1 MALKDSAFVKVY
13 NYNPFI
19 LSVGDK
25 MLAPCYNYDEPTYDS
40 ISVDQ
45 LQYINSNSN
54 AVRNGLVR
62 FDKDEEDD
70 IYAEL
75 GVDKSRIIKNE
86 EIDDIIL
93 NPTQEKLQKLLDI
106 VDPSVFDRVVTIHQG
121 LISSGAYDISNRVT
135 MAIEEREKEFRRN
148 ILTTNIKLSKVEP
161 KKVDAEVEEVKKQ
174 NADLQAQLNQM
185 QEMMAQLLAAQ
196 NGGSTTTADT
206 STESEKKTDTAT
218 TPKRKP
224 GRQLKTTN
232 K

>member
-19 LSVGDK
+19 LAVGDK
-25 MLAPCYNYDEPTYDS
+25 MLAPCYNYDEPTYES

-62 FDKDEEDD
+62 FDENEEDD

-75 GVDKSRIIKNE
+75 GVDKLRIIKNE
-86 EIDDIIL
+86 EIEDIIL
-93 NPTQEKLQKLLDI
+93 HPTQEKLQKLLDI

-135 MAIEEREKEFRRN
+135 LAIEEREKEFRRN
-148 ILTTNIKLSKVEP
+148 ILTTNIELTKVEP

-174 NADLQAQLNQM
+174 NADLQAQLNKM
-185 QEMMAQLLAAQ
+185 QEMMIQLLAAQ
-196 NGGSTTTADT
+196 NGTTTSAVDI
-206 STESEKKTDTAT
+206 SSESEKKIDTTT
-218 TPKRKP
+218 TPKKKP
-224 GRQLKTTN
+224 GRPPKTT

>member
-19 LSVGDK
+19 LAVGDK
-25 MLAPCYNYDEPTYDS
+25 MLAPCYNYDEPTYES

-62 FDKDEEDD
+62 FDENEEDD

-86 EIDDIIL
+86 EIEDIIL
-93 NPTQEKLQKLLDI
+93 HPTQEKLQKLLEIIDS
-106 VDPSVFDRVVTIHQG
+106 SVFDRVVTIHQG

-148 ILTTNIKLSKVEP
+148 ILTTNIKLTSKVEQ
-161 KKVDAEVEEVKKQ
+161 KNSNDEEVENIKKQ
-174 NADLQAQLNQM
+174 NADLQNQLNQM
-185 QEMMAQLLAAQ
+185 QEMMKQLLATQ
-196 NGGSTTTADT
+196 NKVDENKTVST
-206 STESEKKTDTAT
+206 STHKK
-218 TPKRKP
+218 KS
-224 GRQLKTTN
+224 GRPAKTT

>member
-19 LSVGDK
+19 LAVGDK
-25 MLAPCYNYDEPTYDS
+25 MLAPCYNYDEPTYES

-62 FDKDEEDD
+62 FDENEEDD

-86 EIDDIIL
+86 EIEDIIL
-93 NPTQEKLQKLLDI
+93 HPTQGKLQKLLEIIDS
-106 VDPSVFDRVVTIHQG
+106 SVFDRVVTIHQG

-148 ILTTNIKLSKVEP
+148 ILTTNIKLTSKVEQ
-161 KKVDAEVEEVKKQ
+161 KNSNDEEVENIKKQ
-174 NADLQAQLNQM
+174 NADLQNQLNQM
-185 QEMMAQLLAAQ
+185 HEMMKQLLATQ
-196 NGGSTTTADT
+196 NKVDKNKTVST
-206 STESEKKTDTAT
+206 STPKK
-218 TPKRKP
+218 KS
-224 GRQLKTTN
+224 GRPAKTT

>member
-25 MLAPCYNYDEPTYDS
+25 MLDPCYNYDEPTFDA

-45 LQYINSNSN
+45 LQYINSNSSS
-54 AVRNGLVR
+54 VRNGLVR
-62 FDKDEEDD
+62 FDKNEEDD
-70 IYAEL
+70 IYKEL
-75 GVDKSRIIKNE
+75 GVDKSTILKNE

-106 VDPSVFDRVVTIHQG
+106 IDPSVFDRVVTIHQG

-135 MAIEEREKEFRRN
+135 LAIEEREKEFRRGM
-148 ILTTNIKLSKVEP
+148 LKTNIKLTSKVEQ
-161 KKVDAEVEEVKKQ
+161 KATNDEEVENIKKQ
-174 NADLQAQLNQM
+174 NENLQAQLDKM
-185 QEMMAQLLAAQ
+185 QEMMAQLLANQ
-196 NGGSTTTADT
+196 NNVSEANGTSEST
-206 STESEKKTDTAT
+206 STALKK
-218 TPKRKP
+218 KP
-224 GRQLKTTN
+224 GRPAKTT

>member
-19 LSVGDK
+19 LAVGDK
-25 MLAPCYNYDEPTYDS
+25 MLAPCYNYDEPTYES

-62 FDKDEEDD
+62 FDKNEEDD

-93 NPTQEKLQKLLDI
+93 HPTQEKLQKLLDI
-106 VDPSVFDRVVTIHQG
+106 VDSSVFDRVVTIHQG

-148 ILTTNIKLSKVEP
+148 ILTTNIKLTSKVEQ
-161 KKVDAEVEEVKKQ
+161 KNSNDEEVENIKKQ
-174 NADLQAQLNQM
+174 NADLQNQLNQM
-185 QEMMAQLLAAQ
+185 QEMMKQLLATQ
-196 NGGSTTTADT
+196 NKVDENKTVST
-206 STESEKKTDTAT
+206 STPKK
-218 TPKRKP
+218 KS
-224 GRQLKTTN
+224 GRPAKTT

>member
-19 LSVGDK
+19 LAVGDK
-25 MLAPCYNYDEPTYDS
+25 MLAPCYNYDEPTYES

-62 FDKDEEDD
+62 FDENEEDD

-86 EIDDIIL
+86 EIEDIIL
-93 NPTQEKLQKLLDI
+93 HPTQGKLQKLLEIIDS
-106 VDPSVFDRVVTIHQG
+106 SVFDRVVTIHQG

-148 ILTTNIKLSKVEP
+148 ILTTNIKLTSKVEQ
-161 KKVDAEVEEVKKQ
+161 KNSNDEEVENIKKQ
-174 NADLQAQLNQM
+174 NADLQNQLNQM
-185 QEMMAQLLAAQ
+185 QEMMKQLLATQ
-196 NGGSTTTADT
+196 NKVDENKTVST
-206 STESEKKTDTAT
+206 SMPKK
-218 TPKRKP
+218 KS
-224 GRQLKTTN
+224 GRPAKTT

>member
-19 LSVGDK
+19 LAVGDK
-25 MLAPCYNYDEPTYDS
+25 MLAPCYNYDEPTYES

-62 FDKDEEDD
+62 FDENEEDD

-86 EIDDIIL
+86 EIEDIIL
-93 NPTQEKLQKLLDI
+93 HPTQGKLQKLLEIIDS
-106 VDPSVFDRVVTIHQG
+106 SVFDRVVTIHQG

-148 ILTTNIKLSKVEP
+148 ILTTNIKLTSKVEQ
-161 KKVDAEVEEVKKQ
+161 KNSNDEEVENIKKQ
-174 NADLQAQLNQM
+174 NADLQNQLNQM
-185 QEMMAQLLAAQ
+185 QEMMKQLLATQ
-196 NGGSTTTADT
+196 NKVDENKPVST
-206 STESEKKTDTAT
+206 STPKK
-218 TPKRKP
+218 KS
-224 GRQLKTTN
+224 GRPAKTT

>member
-25 MLAPCYNYDEPTYDS
+25 MLEPCYNYDEPTYDS

-62 FDKDEEDD
+62 FDKNEEDD

-135 MAIEEREKEFRRN
+135 MVIEERQKEFRRN
-148 ILTTNIKLSKVEP
+148 ILTTQIKLTKVEP

-174 NADLQAQLNQM
+174 NEDLQAQLNQM

-196 NGGSTTTADT
+196 NGAATPTA
-206 STESEKKTDTAT
+206 ESEKEKDTTT

-224 GRQLKTTN
+224 GRQPKTT

>member
-19 LSVGDK
+19 LAVGDK
-25 MLAPCYNYDEPTYDS
+25 MLAPCYNYDEPTYES

-62 FDKDEEDD
+62 FDENEEDD

-86 EIDDIIL
+86 EIEDIIL
-93 NPTQEKLQKLLDI
+93 HPTQGKLQKLLEIIDS
-106 VDPSVFDRVVTIHQG
+106 SVFDRVVTIHQG

-148 ILTTNIKLSKVEP
+148 ILTTNIKLTSKVEQ
-161 KKVDAEVEEVKKQ
+161 KNSNDEEVENIKKQ
-174 NADLQAQLNQM
+174 NADLQNQLNQM
-185 QEMMAQLLAAQ
+185 QEMMKQLLATQ
-196 NGGSTTTADT
+196 NKVDKNKTVST
-206 STESEKKTDTAT
+206 STPKK
-218 TPKRKP
+218 KS
-224 GRQLKTTN
+224 GRPAKTT

>member
-25 MLAPCYNYDEPTYDS
+25 MLEPCYNYDEPTYDS

-62 FDKDEEDD
+62 FDKNEEDD

-135 MAIEEREKEFRRN
+135 MVIEEREKEFRRN
-148 ILTTNIKLSKVEP
+148 ILTTQIKLTKVEP

-174 NADLQAQLNQM
+174 NEDLQAQLNQM

-196 NGGSTTTADT
+196 NGAATPTA
-206 STESEKKTDTAT
+206 ESEKEKDTTT

-224 GRQLKTTN
+224 GRQPKTT

>member
-19 LSVGDK
+19 LSVGNK

-62 FDKDEEDD
+62 FSKDEEDD
-70 IYAEL
+70 IYTEL

-148 ILTTNIKLSKVEP
+148 ILTTQIKLTKVEP
-161 KKVDAEVEEVKKQ
+161 KKVDTEVEEVKKQ

-185 QEMMAQLLAAQ
+185 QEMMTQLLAVQ
-196 NGGSTTTADT
+196 NNVTAPTESVKEVTTTAP
-206 STESEKKTDTAT
+206 KKKA
-218 TPKRKP
+218 
-224 GRQLKTTN
+224 GRPSKTT

>member
-25 MLAPCYNYDEPTYDS
+25 MLEPCYNYDEPTYDS

-62 FDKDEEDD
+62 FDKNEEDD

-106 VDPSVFDRVVTIHQG
+106 IDPSVFDRVVTIHQG

-135 MAIEEREKEFRRN
+135 MVIEEREKEFRRN
-148 ILTTNIKLSKVEP
+148 ILTTQIKLIKVEP

-174 NADLQAQLNQM
+174 NEDLQAQLNQM

-196 NGGSTTTADT
+196 NGAATPTA
-206 STESEKKTDTAT
+206 ESEKEKDTTT

-224 GRQLKTTN
+224 GRQPKTT